1 MEGHI
6 FGQGHR
12 QVKAEGEVAVALLKA
27 VDLLLRF
34 AAGLGQ
40 QHLAG
45 FDDRGVQRGKAI
57 QGIGPAEDLHD
68 ALHLLLGGGEELHEA
83 G

>member
-40 QHLAG
+40 QHLTG
-45 FDDRGVQRGKAI
+45 FNDRGI
-57 QGIGPAEDLHD
+57 QGR
-68 ALHLLLGGGEELHEA
+68 EA
-83 G
+83 V